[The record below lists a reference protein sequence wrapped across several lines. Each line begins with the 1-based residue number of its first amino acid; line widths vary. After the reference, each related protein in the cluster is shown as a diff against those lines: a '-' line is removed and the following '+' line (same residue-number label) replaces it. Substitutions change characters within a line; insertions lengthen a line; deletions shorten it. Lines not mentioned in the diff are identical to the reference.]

1 MAKNAEVTAAVDA
14 NAETKRLN
22 SSPIREYPI
31 RIRWA
36 DFVILFLVLGTA
48 IAGVIPIT
56 GQGKSALVS
65 IKTPEGVFLYPV
77 HENKTI
83 TAHGILG
90 DTIIIIENNTVHVT
104 ESPCRDKLC
113 IHAGYLSRPGQWT
126 ACLPNGVYVQITNDS
141 QEQDI
146 DAVVK

>member
-1 MAKNAEVTAAVDA
+1 MNAEMTAAVDA
-14 NAETKRLN
+14 DAETSKLN

-36 DFVILFLVLGTA
+36 DFVILFLVLSA
-48 IAGVIPIT
+48 AVAGIVPIT
-56 GQGKSALVS
+56 GKGKSALVS
-65 IKTPEGVFLYPV
+65 IQTPEGVFLYPL

-83 TAHGILG
+83 TVHGALG
-90 DTIIIIENNTVHVT
+90 NTIITIENNTAQVT

-113 IHAGYLSRPGQWT
+113 IRTGDLSKPGQWT
-126 ACLPNGVYVQITNDS
+126 ACLPNGIYVQIINDS